1 MTKENSNFFGHL
13 KKMRI
18 ISQFGSYWNRLAAYE
33 ETEQRITINNKG
45 SVWITRYYRA
55 PCLFDPDQLLS
66 KEYLHISTEATT
78 RIMET
83 AEDCF
88 AHYRHEI
95 IRDSRMWYAQ
105 LTNTEGEE
113 FRTDGSQSLE
123 IGTGMY
129 RLTEL
134 IQNELN
140 KPDLLLLGSYKEVID
155 EDENLTDQQEIPF
168 EKLLR
173 KADESLHLSRVERI
187 EILSAL
193 ERCSY
198 DCSEDKAKRIE
209 LYRMLHQYAVSLEAE
224 NPVRHSKERYTWED
238 MAKELYSTTN

>member
-1 MTKENSNFFGHL
+1 MTEENSNFFGHL
-13 KKMRI
+13 KKIRI

-45 SVWITRYYRA
+45 HVWITRYYRA

-66 KEYLHISTEATT
+66 KEYLHISPEATI

-95 IRDSRMWYAQ
+95 IRDSQMWYAQ
-105 LTNTEGEE
+105 LINTEGDV
-113 FRTDGSQSLE
+113 FKADGSQSLE
-123 IGTGMY
+123 VETGMY

-140 KPDLLLLGSYKEVID
+140 KPDLLLLGSYKEVLD
-155 EDENLTDQQEIPF
+155 EDGNLTDQQEIQF
-168 EKLLR
+168 EKLMR
-173 KADESLHLSRVERI
+173 KAEESLHQSCAERI

-193 ERCSY
+193 ERCYY

-209 LYRMLHQYAVSLEAE
+209 FYRMLHQYAVSLEAE
-224 NPVRHSKERYTWED
+224 KPVRHSKERYTWED